1 MGESRVH
8 KSFLNAKV
16 NLVFYFITLF
26 VSFFSRKVF
35 LDCLGADFMGLAGT
49 VGNLLSFLNMA
60 ELGIGSS
67 IGYVLYKPI
76 FEKDREKINGVISV
90 LGYLY
95 RIVGTIILCS
105 GIILSFFLP
114 LIFKDVSIDISVI
127 YFVYYSF
134 LIGTLFGYFVNYRY
148 TLFGADQRNYL
159 VTAYFQTANI
169 IKTLIQ
175 MGLAYYTKNYY
186 LWAIIELSFGILYC
200 FILNWKT
207 NQVYPWL
214 KTSYRTGKLK
224 RKEYDI
230 ILVKARQLFV
240 HQIGSLGRY
249 KVLPFLIY
257 AYSSLSAVAYYANY
271 TLIVDKVNAI
281 LNNVLNSTGAGVGN
295 MIAEGDKDKIMD
307 VYWQLTSLRYFLSG
321 VLVFGLY
328 HLIEPFVSTWLGPEY
343 IMGKPVLILILINT
357 FIVQVRGT
365 NDQFIYGYGLFAD
378 TWAPIVT
385 FVLTIG
391 AAVLCGMKWGL
402 AGVLAGDTISGLLI
416 IYIWKPYY
424 LFSSGFKLSVIG
436 YWKEI
441 IKYLSILFM
450 AWIGVGWLLDR
461 ILINPYTGYLGW
473 LVYACVSVLLFL
485 IVYGLMNYAFCSG
498 FRKIVFRF
506 SREKGVK

>member
-76 FEKDREKINGVISV
+76 FEKDREKISDVISV

-159 VTAYFQTANI
+159 VTAYLQTANI

-295 MIAEGDKDKIMD
+295 MIAEGDKDKIQR
-307 VYWQLTSLRYFLSG
+307 VYWELMALRYFLAG
-321 VLVFGLY
+321 ILLFGLY
-328 HLIEPFVSTWLGPEY
+328 NLLEPFIYIWLGEEY
-343 IMGKPVLILILINT
+343 VMDRIVLLMILVNL
-357 FIVQVRGT
+357 FVMQVRGT
-365 NDQFIYGYGLFAD
+365 NDQFIHGYGLFAD
-378 TWAPIVT
+378 TWAPVVT
-385 FVLTIG
+385 FILTVGVAILG
-391 AAVLCGMKWGL
+391 GIKFGL
-402 AGVLAGDTISGLLI
+402 PGVLSGDAFTALLI
-416 IYIWKPYY
+416 IYTWKPIY
-424 LFSSGFKLSVIG
+424 LYRCGFRLSIRK
-436 YWKEI
+436 YWFGI
-441 IKYLSILFM
+441 FKYLLVLAVSWIL
-450 AWIGVGWLLDR
+450 ASWLL
-461 ILINPYTGYLGW
+461 IFVPINPYQGYIKWGLFACISELIFIIILG
-473 LVYACVSVLLFL
+473 LLAYIFWQ
-485 IVYGLMNYAFCSG
+485 G
-498 FRKIVFRF
+498 FRDIF
-506 SREKGVK
+506 SRLILKKWK